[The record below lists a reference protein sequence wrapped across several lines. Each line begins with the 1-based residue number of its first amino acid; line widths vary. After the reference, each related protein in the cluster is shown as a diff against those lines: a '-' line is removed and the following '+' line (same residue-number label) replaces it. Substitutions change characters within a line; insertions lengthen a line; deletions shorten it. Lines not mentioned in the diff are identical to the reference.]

1 MGNFRSGYAAD
12 FGSKM
17 DQEKDCQ
24 PKSTMVLVD
33 STFEENSAP
42 LNLKYYPYSEAGLTI
57 NGPWQ
62 TEVHGSKFLNNIGGW
77 LNPANNVVSSCLF
90 FFAKKY
96 TLVLVDRNSHPS
108 RSRTHVFL
116 YFPLFLRLVV
126 STMYTTH
133 NAYFLFSCHRFK
145 TDVGHS
151 T

>member
-1 MGNFRSGYAAD
+1 MGNFQSGYAAD

-33 STFEENSAP
+33 STFEENAAP
-42 LNLKYYPYSEAGLTI
+42 VNLKYYPYSDAGLQI

-90 FFAKKY
+90 FFAI
-96 TLVLVDRNSHPS
+96 LFSLVDKKI
-108 RSRTHVFL
+108 
-116 YFPLFLRLVV
+116 YFGARRP
-126 STMYTTH
+126 
-133 NAYFLFSCHRFK
+133 K
-145 TDVGHS
+145 
-151 T
+151 